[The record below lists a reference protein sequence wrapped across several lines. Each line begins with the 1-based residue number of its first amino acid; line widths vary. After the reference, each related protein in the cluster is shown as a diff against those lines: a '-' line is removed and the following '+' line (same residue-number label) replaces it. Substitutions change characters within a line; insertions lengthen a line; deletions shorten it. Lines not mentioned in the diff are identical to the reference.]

1 MTTATTVTAFPP
13 ALKTS
18 GQIGEFVIQKLFQFS
33 VRTLVVWGFL
43 ALFLPQLGVTYAMVL
58 CGLVALRMAR
68 GYDNQ
73 ILVNAIVRKAK

>member
-1 MTTATTVTAFPP
+1 MKNPAITAFPP
-13 ALKTS
+13 ALQTDS
-18 GQIGEFVIQKLFQFS
+18 QIGEFVIQKLLQFS
-33 VRTLVVWGFL
+33 IRTLVVWGFL
-43 ALFLPQLGVTYAMVL
+43 AIFLPQLGVTYAMVL